1 MYDKMMDSLTKVDLT
16 KIIEA
21 EDNTDLQAEP
31 ACAGG
36 ACEVDFETPKSSN
49 GVAIKEKDMSVE
61 PVRIDR

>member
-1 MYDKMMDSLTKVDLT
+1 MKCPACENSLT

-49 GVAIKEKDMSVE
+49 GVAVKEEDMSVE